1 MSNIRFY
8 NARILDV
15 ENGSIFEGELHVE
28 GNTISY
34 IGTDVTSKEFD
45 EEIDCHGNLLM
56 PGFKNAHTHSAMTF
70 LRSYCDDASLQT
82 WLFDNVLPMESKL
95 TENDVYELTKLAVL
109 EYLSSGIT
117 TVMDMYIH
125 PFAGA
130 KAFTEMNFRNVLI
143 GCLDYYSISK
153 DDMRKMYHDMNSISS
168 LTKYRLGFHSE
179 YTIEENMLRNIA
191 SLSKELKEP
200 IFTHLSET
208 KSEVEGSI
216 SRHGM
221 TPIQYFDSLGLLEN
235 GGGFYHCV
243 HLTKEDV
250 ELFKEKKLNVVTCPC
265 SNSKLTSG
273 IPDLLDY
280 YNNEIKIGIGTDGA
294 ASNNSLD
301 MFKEMYL
308 LSVLQKLKHNDPVAI
323 KANEIIKFATYNNA
337 HIMGMEEIDSLK
349 VGKLADIIMIDLN
362 KPSMQPINNIVSNL
376 VYSGSKDIVK
386 MTMIDGN
393 ILYFNGEYR
402 LNVNVDDIY
411 KKSQNIIDRIKN
423 S

>member
-15 ENGSIFEGELHVE
+15 ENGSILEGELHVE

-34 IGTDVTSKEFD
+34 IGTDVILKEFD
-45 EEIDCHGNLLM
+45 EEIDCNGNLLM

-82 WLFDNVLPMESKL
+82 WLFDNVLPMENKL

-143 GCLDYYSISK
+143 GCLDYYSIAK

-265 SNSKLTSG
+265 SNSKLASG

-280 YNNEIKIGIGTDGA
+280 YNNEIKIGIGTEGA
-294 ASNNSLD
+294 ASNNSFD
-301 MFKEMYL
+301 IFKEML
-308 LSVLQKLKHNDPVAI
+308 
-323 KANEIIKFATYNNA
+323 
-337 HIMGMEEIDSLK
+337 M
-349 VGKLADIIMIDLN
+349 
-362 KPSMQPINNIVSNL
+362 
-376 VYSGSKDIVK
+376 
-386 MTMIDGN
+386 GN
-393 ILYFNGEYR
+393 I
-402 LNVNVDDIY
+402 
-411 KKSQNIIDRIKN
+411 
-423 S
+423 